1 MSKSITGS
9 GNLNLTVNEL
19 RFLEIV
25 AVKISSTDATI
36 TNQLNGNNAIF
47 TGTVSINNLVIG
59 TIEIEGALITGDLE
73 VQGTTTLNETIIND
87 NLTINEDD
95 ATTAGIKNRILFNN
109 IGRIQSRRSSSLER
123 VFDMLNEGAVGVEF
137 QIRCNENSTYYNT
150 ADVGGI
156 GFHRWYIG
164 TITKMELTN
173 NALSINE
180 NLIIQGAIGK
190 SNSTLF
196 QLPTTTPQANQ
207 FLEVLDAT
215 ATPPTTQWTTAQ
227 PAINDYVFY
236 DTTRFMLIDNKTYTG
251 QTGTGDINHLNIGLL
266 NGVNNA
272 NVNFRRRQTI
282 QTTGGQGTFSRDA
295 YFTFD
300 DLTQGLEFSAQMT
313 NQQTWSRGQFF
324 QIKPSLEQILIESYR
339 QRLTFSPSGT
349 LFGDLTGSFNT
360 NMQVARKDGNIDSV
374 MLFTNAGGNQ
384 PYNWYVKHQDNTGT
398 NSNLTIG
405 TKPYQNTIYLES
417 SMPSVFAY
425 SRVELE
431 RTGLYLSGYPSGVA
445 INMGSNT
452 QENWVQ
458 FPQQNLTPSLNEV
471 LVLTTIGTG
480 AKNNP
485 HIFSWASKDKVYN
498 FSTGGIA
505 YFKTIGSVTDITAD
519 PLFQFDDVT
528 DTMTC
533 PNIDV
538 TTNLSSTRIETD
550 FIDMANYEVNYSVT
564 HNSDNYYITHQIP
577 YSGLGAPAWYVAAVN
592 FSLPGAGV
600 NLYLKPDIIQAE
612 LGCGI
617 GNKLKINPTEIL
629 CEGITRI
636 TDDLTCNANT
646 ILQGD
651 TTITAITNTN
661 VENCR
666 IPFIEGNGSVTGRLC
681 NQGNFY
687 YNPGNTTLVSENIL
701 GISQVATPQVVIQ
714 GTVATT
720 AQINIDPTYGLFF
733 NHPDGYVFRMSNVWK
748 FRIGTNETTVYNSLQ
763 CQTSLT
769 VDGHIYKNTATLSTV
784 NRDQN
789 IIFHDINGDLRFKE
803 HNNFHFNPST
813 ETLTTPNTSTER
825 VDLTTGFIFNHP
837 SNVYMGFKANA
848 TQGFYGYNI
857 ALWNDGHVRYI
868 ATNSGHRFYINDVNT
883 LTTEQIFHVN
893 ASAIDCYVNINSR
906 ADINVQN
913 DSNLALNETD
923 ATITGVKNEIVFN
936 DIARIRSER
945 DATLNPVLEITN
957 QTALASIPYQIQ
969 LNTDS
974 IKSNVPTGGAHNFE
988 IDSDSKLKIT
998 ETETIVRNILTL
1010 EDVDLPSADVDF
1022 YILLQ
1027 NSGNNQV
1034 KRSNL
1039 VFNPVSEILTINK
1052 LQLEGLDVATAT
1064 DNKILFLDPN
1074 DEVEKS
1080 DSDLTYNA
1088 STSTLTFKK
1097 LDNASADSRI
1107 TVQQPLHYGAGV
1119 FSQPLNYTVRIGH
1132 TDLIETIDVLGS
1144 GLNDTKYGQGTFL
1157 SILKSGV
1164 KTTVYGQNSLLF
1176 DWNAYNS
1183 ASNLNTNFEMR
1194 GLSGLWE
1201 VMVTSKFEWDAGNT
1215 NRANPI
1221 IKAVINGIEQEEGV
1235 ECQYVRM
1242 QLGRVITVKY
1252 HNKLYFNTFDTIAF
1266 KTYINIGS
1274 TVNFSDIADSTQYN
1288 LSDFMFM
1295 ATYMGDLLEY
1305 DKTPP

>member
-73 VQGTTTLNETIIND
+73 VQGTTTLNETIINE
-87 NLTINEDD
+87 NLTFNEDD
-95 ATTAGIKNRILFNN
+95 ATTAGIKNRIRFND
-109 IGRIQSRRSSSLER
+109 IGEIIARRDSGLLR
-123 VFDMLNEGAVGVEF
+123 QLDIINKDALLHVNF

-150 ADVGGI
+150 PNVGGN
-156 GFHRWYIG
+156 GLHRWYID
-164 TITKMELTN
+164 TVSKMELTN
-173 NALSINE
+173 NALSIND

-190 SNSTLF
+190 SISTLF
-196 QLPTTTPQANQ
+196 QLPTTAPQANQ
-207 FLEVLDAT
+207 FLEVLDPT
-215 ATPPTTQWTTAQ
+215 ASPPTTQWTTAN
-227 PAINDYVFY
+227 PTLTDYVSYSSQRLFNNNPNA
-236 DTTRFMLIDNKTYTG
+236 TGNINTLILG
-251 QTGTGDINHLNIGLL
+251 EIQSSVVGTLNLYRSQS
-266 NGVNNA
+266 VNS
-272 NVNFRRRQTI
+272 I
-282 QTTGGQGTFSRDA
+282 IRDA
-295 YFTFD
+295 RFIFNN
-300 DLTQGLEFSAQMT
+300 LSNGLEFSSEIRT
-313 NQQTWSRGQFF
+313 PTGSNTGQFF
-324 QIKPSLEQILIESYR
+324 KIIPSTESILIQSGNQILQISD
-339 QRLTFSPSGT
+339 TGT
-349 LFGDLTGSFNT
+349 RFGNT
-360 NMQVARKDGNIDSV
+360 VGDNSNFAVFRKDGNIESKMLLFDIGIGNIYRWSVTHNDS
-374 MLFTNAGGNQ
+374 
-384 PYNWYVKHQDNTGT
+384 TGT

-405 TKPYQNTIYLES
+405 TLPTDNKIILES

-485 HIFSWASKDKVYN
+485 HIFSWASKDKIYN

-533 PNIDV
+533 PNVDV
-538 TTNLSSTRIETD
+538 TTNLTSTRIETD
-550 FIDMANYEVNYSVT
+550 FIDMANFELNYSQT
-564 HNSDNYYITHQIP
+564 HNGDNYYILSQIV
-577 YSGLGAPAWYVAAVN
+577 YSGLSAGPKWYVAANN
-592 FSLPGAGV
+592 FSTYGAGV
-600 NLYLKPDIIQAE
+600 SIELRPDIDQVK
-612 LGCGI
+612 LGWSF
-617 GNKLKINPTEIL
+617 GNVIKIDPNEIL

-651 TTITAITNTN
+651 TTITAITNNN

-733 NHPDGYVFRMSNVWK
+733 NHADGYVFRMSGVWK

-763 CQTSLT
+763 CQTSLS
-769 VDGHIYKNTATLSTV
+769 VDGDISKDTATLSAV

-789 IIFHDINGDLRFKE
+789 IIFHDNDANDKRFKE

-813 ETLTTPNTSTER
+813 ETLTIPNTSTER
-825 VDLTTGFIFNHP
+825 IVLTTGSIFNHT
-837 SNVYMGFKANA
+837 SNVYMAFKANT
-848 TQGFYGYNI
+848 TQGFYGYNL
-857 ALWNDGHVRYI
+857 AFWNDGHNRYT
-868 ATNSGHRFYINDVNT
+868 ATNSGHRFYIHNVNT
-883 LTTEQIFHVN
+883 LTTTQVFHVN
-893 ASAIDCYVNINSR
+893 ASAIDCYSNINSR
-906 ADINVQN
+906 ENITIQDDN
-913 DSNLALNETD
+913 NLTLNETD
-923 ATITGVKNEIVFN
+923 STITGVKNEIVFN

-974 IKSNVPTGGAHNFE
+974 IKSNVPTGGNHDFE
-988 IDSDSKLKIT
+988 INSNSKFEIT
-998 ETETIVRNILTL
+998 ETETIIKNTLTL
-1010 EDVDLPSADVDF
+1010 QDVSLPTADVDF

-1052 LQLEGLDVATAT
+1052 LQLEGTDIATAT

-1201 VMVTSKFEWDAGNT
+1201 VMVTFKFEWDAGNT

-1235 ECQYVRM
+1235 ESQYVRM

-1266 KTYINIGS
+1266 KTYINIGN
-1274 TVNFSDIADSTQYN
+1274 TVNFNDIADSTRYN

>member
-73 VQGTTTLNETIIND
+73 VQGTTTLNTTIIND

-95 ATTAGIKNRILFNN
+95 PTTGGIKNRILFNN

-196 QLPTTTPQANQ
+196 QLPTTAPQANQ

-485 HIFSWASKDKVYN
+485 HIFSWASKDKIYN

-519 PLFQFDDVT
+519 PLFQFDDVS
-528 DTMTC
+528 DTLSC
-533 PNIDV
+533 PNVDV
-538 TTNLSSTRIETD
+538 TTNLTSTRIETD
-550 FIDMANYEVNYSVT
+550 FIDMANFELNYSQT
-564 HNSDNYYITHQIP
+564 HNGDNYYILSQIV
-577 YSGLGAPAWYVAAVN
+577 YSGLSAGPKWYVAANN
-592 FSLPGAGV
+592 FSTYGAGV
-600 NLYLKPDIIQAE
+600 SIELRPDIDQVK
-612 LGCGI
+612 LGWSF
-617 GNKLKINPTEIL
+617 GNVIKIDPNEIL

-701 GISQVATPQVVIQ
+701 GVSQVATPQVVIQ

-733 NHPDGYVFRMSNVWK
+733 NHPDGYVFRMSGVWK
-748 FRIGTNETTVYNSLQ
+748 VRIGTNDTTVYNNLQ
-763 CQTSLT
+763 CQTNLS
-769 VDGHIYKNTATLSTV
+769 VDGDISKDTATLSAV

-789 IIFHDINGDLRFKE
+789 IIFHDNDASDKRLKE

-825 VDLTTGFIFNHP
+825 IDLTTGSIFNHT
-837 SNVYMGFKANA
+837 SNVYMGFKANT
-848 TQGFYGYNI
+848 TQGFYSYNI
-857 ALWNDGHVRYI
+857 ALWNDGHNRFT
-868 ATNSGHRFYINDVNT
+868 ATNSGHRFYIHNVNT
-883 LTTEQIFHVN
+883 LTTTQVFHVN

-913 DSNLALNETD
+913 DSNLAFIEVNPAIAGTKSET
-923 ATITGVKNEIVFN
+923 VFTN
-936 DIARIRSER
+936 IGRISAKR

-969 LNTDS
+969 LNIDS

-988 IDSDSKLKIT
+988 INSDSKFEIT
-998 ETETIVRNILTL
+998 ETETIIKNTLTL
-1010 EDVDLPSADVDF
+1010 EDVTLPLSDVNF

-1027 NSGNNQV
+1027 NSGTNQV

-1052 LQLEGLDVATAT
+1052 LKLEALDVTT
-1064 DNKILFLDPN
+1064 GTGNKLMVLDSNDN
-1074 DEVEKS
+1074 VEKTNITNFGIS
-1080 DSDLTYNA
+1080 LFTGNEYI
-1088 STSTLTFKK
+1088 STEELVVNEIN
-1097 LDNASADSRI
+1097 LNG
-1107 TVQQPLHYGAGV
+1107 L
-1119 FSQPLNYTVRIGH
+1119 PLNYTETYYVDTWTTSNGSFGSGIDVAISSTTGTLRQYGNLLNPLGGIFNFKQGVGNLIEWGFTNPVYNGLYEVRITGIYEN
-1132 TDLIETIDVLGS
+1132 TLQGGSDRATPRFRLIRYRTPGFEIQTQIHPLSSYFRHQQGRIGTVGLVGSMYLQANDNFRISTLLNLGS
-1144 GLNDTKYGQGTFL
+1144 VSNYSSSTSSFIGTDFSISFKYLGNLTE
-1157 SILKSGV
+1157 
-1164 KTTVYGQNSLLF
+1164 TV
-1176 DWNAYNS
+1176 
-1183 ASNLNTNFEMR
+1183 T
-1194 GLSGLWE
+1194 
-1201 VMVTSKFEWDAGNT
+1201 
-1215 NRANPI
+1215 
-1221 IKAVINGIEQEEGV
+1221 
-1235 ECQYVRM
+1235 
-1242 QLGRVITVKY
+1242 
-1252 HNKLYFNTFDTIAF
+1252 
-1266 KTYINIGS
+1266 
-1274 TVNFSDIADSTQYN
+1274 
-1288 LSDFMFM
+1288 
-1295 ATYMGDLLEY
+1295 
-1305 DKTPP
+1305 